1 MKTERLNQFDI
12 LKGVGILLVM
22 IGHAIST
29 NSIVYN
35 LIYGFHMPLFFFCSG
50 FFFKD
55 RQLMKV
61 LLRM

>member
-50 FFFKD
+50 FFLKTD
-55 RQLMKV
+55 S
-61 LLRM
+61 